1 MSKQK
6 KGGERSGAGRKPT
19 ADPKIPITLYIRK
32 SKVELHGGKNELGRK
47 MLDELGL
54 NDDLQSLNKLPPIK
68 DISPSKREIVQ
79 SVVEDKVE
87 EKPKANPE
95 KEETVANFTLKR
107 KTYDELLKMAKDGIT
122 DMKAFTFDLNI
133 AKLTPGQK
141 AMIVSKINQKND

>member
-1 MSKQK
+1 MPRIEIHLTEEQAK
-6 KGGERSGAGRKPT
+6 KLGEMAKLEKRSRKNFCE
-19 ADPKIPITLYIRK
+19 AKLISI
-32 SKVELHGGKNELGRK
+32 VEGQTVSVKPEI
-47 MLDELGL
+47 
-54 NDDLQSLNKLPPIK
+54 NDLSELPPIK

-141 AMIVSKINQKND
+141 AMIISKIDQKIN

>member
-19 ADPKIPITLYIRK
+19 TDPKIPVTLYIRK
-32 SKVELHGGKNELGRK
+32 SKVELHGGKNEFIEKVLVK
-47 MLDELGL
+47 MGL
-54 NDDLQSLNKLPPIK
+54 NELPPIK

-141 AMIVSKINQKND
+141 AMIVSKINQK

>member
-1 MSKQK
+1 MPRIEIHLTEEQAEKL
-6 KGGERSGAGRKPT
+6 GEMAKLEKRSRKNFCEAKLISIIEGQLAEVKPE
-19 ADPKIPITLYIRK
+19 I
-32 SKVELHGGKNELGRK
+32 
-47 MLDELGL
+47 
-54 NDDLQSLNKLPPIK
+54 NDLSELPPIK
-68 DISPSKREIVQ
+68 DKSPSKREIVQ

-141 AMIVSKINQKND
+141 AMIVSKIK

>member
-1 MSKQK
+1 MPRIEIHLTEEQAEKL
-6 KGGERSGAGRKPT
+6 GEMAKLEKRSRKNFCE
-19 ADPKIPITLYIRK
+19 AKLISI
-32 SKVELHGGKNELGRK
+32 VEGQTVSVKPEI
-47 MLDELGL
+47 
-54 NDDLQSLNKLPPIK
+54 NDLSELPPIK

-141 AMIVSKINQKND
+141 AMIVSKINQE

>member
-54 NDDLQSLNKLPPIK
+54 NDDLQLIKEPITEK
-68 DISPSKREIVQ
+68 KPTISKKETVGA
-79 SVVEDKVE
+79 VVE
-87 EKPKANPE
+87 EKPKDTPK
-95 KEETVANFTLKR
+95 KEETTPHFVLKR
-107 KTYDELLKMAKDGIT
+107 KTYDELLKMAKEGIT
-122 DMKAFTFDLNI
+122 DMKAFTFDLNV
-133 AKLTPGQK
+133 AKITPGQK
-141 AMIVSKINQKND
+141 AMILSKIDQKID

>member
-54 NDDLQSLNKLPPIK
+54 NDDLQLIKEPITEK
-68 DISPSKREIVQ
+68 KPTISKKETVGA
-79 SVVEDKVE
+79 VVE
-87 EKPKANPE
+87 EKPKDTPE
-95 KEETVANFTLKR
+95 KEETPPHFVLKR
-107 KTYDELLKMAKDGIT
+107 KTYDELLKMAKEGIT
-122 DMKAFTFDLNI
+122 DMKAFTFDLNV
-133 AKLTPGQK
+133 AKITPGQK
-141 AMIVSKINQKND
+141 AMILSKIDQK